1 MSTASRVD
9 SLMHDDPPHR
19 LSQKLAHFSTR
30 HQAPLVITDW
40 MMPDI
45 TGIELTLWSYTLRVS
60 NILHLHHHTDRYDG
74 YGQSRKGLLMP
85 LNAKGTTSGQTI
97 G

>member
-9 SLMHDDPPHR
+9 SLIHDDPPHR

-45 TGIELTLWSYTLRVS
+45 TGIELCGR
-60 NILHLHHHTDRYDG
+60 IRCEFPIHHHADRYDG
-74 YGQSRKGLLMP
+74 YGQGCKGLLMP

>member
-9 SLMHDDPPHR
+9 SLIHDDPPHR

-45 TGIELTLWSYTLRVS
+45 TGIELCGRIRCEFPTSYTYII
-60 NILHLHHHTDRYDG
+60 ILNGMTDTDIVVRG
-74 YGQSRKGLLMP
+74 F
-85 LNAKGTTSGQTI
+85 
-97 G
+97 